1 MAKPNRVS
9 ELAAEKGLSEIQFL
23 QNLLLRH
30 TDQKSIAAELN
41 ISQAAISEAFKRN
54 GFVLKSEWVRPD
66 DMAHELETA

>member
-1 MAKPNRVS
+1 MARVTKIS

-23 QNLLLRH
+23 QNLIVRH
-30 TDQKSIAAELN
+30 ADQKSIAAELN

-66 DMAHELETA
+66 DVAQELETA